1 MKEEQERFVVDY
13 YTFQAE
19 YVIISTFYFFNSVC
33 VVVKRCHTVQIVH
46 VISKMLK
53 NK

>member
-13 YTFQAE
+13 YNYHTD
-19 YVIISTFYFFNSVC
+19 YVFGFYLFFYTVC
-33 VVVKRCHTVQIVH
+33 VVIKRCHTVQIVH